1 MEHTVRIGV
10 IGGSGLYAMPELTH
24 IKTLE
29 VDTPFGAPSSSVV
42 IGELGGQRV
51 AFLARHGH
59 GHVYTPSTVPYRANI
74 YAMKQLGVR
83 KLIAVNACGS
93 LREDYA
99 PGHVV
104 IPDQLFDYTKDERG
118 RTFFGPGL
126 VAHVSV
132 ADPFCASLG
141 QQAASAVRQA
151 GGTAHEGGVYVTIE
165 GPRFST
171 RGESEIFRTLGCS
184 IVGMTTCPEAFLA
197 REAEMCYTTI
207 SHITDYDVWHTSEAP
222 VTVEMVMQT
231 FQHNLR
237 VTQQAVVNLIAS
249 LDAEADC
256 ACQHVLDHAIMT
268 APHAVDAGMIER
280 LRPILGRLYPN
291 A

>member
-1 MEHTVRIGV
+1 MPEPVLIGV
-10 IGGSGLYAMPELTH
+10 IGGSGLYSMPELTVLE
-24 IKTLE
+24 TLE
-29 VDTPFGAPSSSVV
+29 IETPFGRPSSAVV

-51 AFLARHGH
+51 AFIARHGA
-59 GHVYTPSTVPYRANI
+59 GHVFTPSAVPYRANI
-74 YAMKQLGVR
+74 YALKQLGVR

-99 PGHVV
+99 PGDVV

-118 RTFFGPGL
+118 RSFFGPGL

-132 ADPFCASLG
+132 ADPLCAELNAR
-141 QQAASAVRQA
+141 AAAATRAV
-151 GGTAHEGGVYVTIE
+151 GGIVHEGGVYVTIE

-171 RGESEIFRTLGCS
+171 RGESEVFRRLGCS

-207 SHITDYDVWHTSEAP
+207 SHVTDYDVWHTSAEP
-222 VTVEMVMQT
+222 VTVEMVMET
-231 FQHNLR
+231 MHHNLR
-237 VTQQAVVNLIAS
+237 IAQKAVAALVAD
-249 LDAEADC
+249 LDATEDC
-256 ACQHVLDHAIMT
+256 ACQHALDHAVMT
-268 APHAVDAGMIER
+268 ARSSVSPEMVAQ
-280 LRPILGRLYPN
+280 LRPIVGRLFPS

>member
-1 MEHTVRIGV
+1 MVQTVRIGV
-10 IGGSGLYAMPELTH
+10 IGGSGLYAMPELTP
-24 IKTLE
+24 IETLA
-29 VDTPFGAPSSSVV
+29 VDTPFGAPSSPVV

-74 YAMKQLGVR
+74 HALKQLGVR

-118 RTFFGPGL
+118 RSFFGPGL

-132 ADPFCASLG
+132 ADPFCASLN

-207 SHITDYDVWHTSEAP
+207 SHVTDYDVWHTSEAP

-231 FQHNLR
+231 FHHNLR
-237 VTQQAVVNLIAS
+237 VAQQAVANLVS
-249 LDAEADC
+249 TLDAEADC
-256 ACQHVLDHAIMT
+256 TCQHALDHAIMT
-268 APHAVDAGMIER
+268 APHAIDPAMIER
-280 LRPILGRLYPN
+280 LRPLVGRLYPT